1 MDEET
6 GIFELMRILG
16 NETRRKILEMLSERP
31 RYLTDL
37 SKELDK
43 GQQAIL
49 RHLEDLENC
58 GFLESFT
65 EKRSQKSVGRSK
77 KFYKITQSKRILI
90 DISPNIFEIQSLAS
104 LPDSDEE
111 EIEVEIIEDTPYSD
125 KLHEIEE
132 RIDNLKHIE
141 DDLERY
147 RQLKGIEED
156 LHREIIH
163 LRDAKQKAEIL
174 LLELNDLKRKI
185 L

>member
-1 MDEET
+1 MDDEPDL
-6 GIFELMRILG
+6 FELMRILG

-58 GFLESFT
+58 GFLESFI
-65 EKRSQKSVGRSK
+65 EKRGQKSVGRSK

-90 DISPNIFEIQSLAS
+90 DISPNMFEIQSLSS
-104 LPDSDEE
+104 LPDTDED
-111 EIEVEIIEDTPYSD
+111 EIEVEVVEETPYLD
-125 KLHEIEE
+125 NLHEIEKRMHKLTEIKDHME
-132 RIDNLKHIE
+132 RYKKLKDIE
-141 DDLERY
+141 DDL
-147 RQLKGIEED
+147 QK
-156 LHREIIH
+156 EIIH
-163 LRDAKQKAEIL
+163 LRDAKQKGELL
-174 LLELNDLKRKI
+174 LLELNELKKKI